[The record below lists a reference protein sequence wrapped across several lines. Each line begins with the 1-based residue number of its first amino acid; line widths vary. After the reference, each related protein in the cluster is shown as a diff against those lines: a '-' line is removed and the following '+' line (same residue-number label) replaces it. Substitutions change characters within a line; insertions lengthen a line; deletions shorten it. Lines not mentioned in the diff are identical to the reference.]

1 MSFGPHGSS
10 QALYYTTYANGGEV
24 RRITYVQGAN
34 RAPHAAVSASPSS
47 GDVPLQ
53 VRFDGSESNDADFED
68 AVTSYLWN
76 FGDGSPEVETTTS
89 TVDHTY
95 TEAGTYTAT
104 LTVRDKSGAEDT
116 ATVRVDA
123 GNHPPEPTI
132 SSPTQDQ
139 LFKVGERIV
148 LRGSAT
154 DPEDGRLADGA
165 LSWQVLQH
173 HAGDHTH
180 PFLPPTPGN
189 DVEIVTPAPEDIDS
203 TDPEGNY
210 LEVRL
215 SATDSKGLSTTITQ
229 KLAPNT
235 VDVVFQTQP
244 AGLDLVVNG
253 DKFDKPTRTYISWEG
268 YRLNVYAPSPQTTL
282 AGVTYSFASWSDAK
296 EQQHDIVTGAT
307 PSSYSA
313 TFKACTKTGTSAG
326 ETLDGTSGADVICGF
341 GGNDTVRARG
351 ADDIIEGMS
360 GNDVLRGGGGADNVK
375 SGSGADSLYGEE
387 GNDALNSRD
396 GVSGNDSLDGGPGT
410 DTKTTDATEKSI
422 VGFP

>member
-1 MSFGPHGSS
+1 M
-10 QALYYTTYANGGEV
+10 
-24 RRITYVQGAN
+24 
-34 RAPHAAVSASPSS
+34 
-47 GDVPLQ
+47 
-53 VRFDGSESNDADFED
+53 
-68 AVTSYLWN
+68 TSYHWN
-76 FGDGSPEVETTTS
+76 FGDGSPAVETTTS
-89 TVDHTY
+89 TASHTY
-95 TEAGTYTAT
+95 TGAGTYTAT

-123 GNHPPEPTI
+123 GNRPPEPTI

-139 LFKVGERIV
+139 LFKVGEKIV

-154 DPEDGRLADGA
+154 DPQDGQLADGA
-165 LSWQVLQH
+165 LSWQVVQH

-189 DVEIVTPAPEDIDS
+189 DVEIVTPAPEDIHS

-215 SATDSKGLSTTITQ
+215 TATDSKGLSRTVTQ

-235 VDVVFQTQP
+235 VDVVFQSQP

-282 AGVTYSFASWSDAK
+282 AGVTYSFASWSDGK

-307 PSSYSA
+307 PSSYTA

-341 GGNDTVRARG
+341 GGNDTVRALG
-351 ADDIIEGMS
+351 ANDIIEGMS
-360 GNDVLRGGGGADNVK
+360 GNDVLRGGGGADKVR
-375 SGSGADSLYGEE
+375 GGGGADSLYGEA
-387 GNDALNSRD
+387 GSDALNSRD
-396 GVSGNDSLDGGPGT
+396 GVSGNDSLDGGTGT
-410 DTKTTDATEKSI
+410 DTKVTDATEKSI